1 MASETLEVTDAPA
14 TPVAPVEPPP
24 VEDTPEQIEA
34 RLLQR
39 QQALAGKLD
48 VLEQQTLGSI
58 RDTIGT
64 VTDTVNSVQAVV
76 ADPVGAVQSA
86 VMNPLG
92 NIANG
97 VTQQVTDMIQT
108 MDPTPMIRRYPWESV
123 GVAVA
128 GGVVLGMVMSSRPP
142 AGTGGGSGGGLM
154 SGLVQSI
161 TGSFRDELAALGKQL
176 FDTVSRSLVERVQNA
191 VSGYPHQSPPPT
203 NGSI

>member
-1 MASETLEVTDAPA
+1 VTEAP
-14 TPVAPVEPPP
+14 TPPVLPVEPPP
-24 VEDTPEQIEA
+24 ADTPDDIEA

-64 VTDTVNSVQAVV
+64 VTDTVNTVQAVV
-76 ADPVGAVQSA
+76 SDPVGAMQSA

-97 VTQQVTDMIQT
+97 VTHQVTDMLEK
-108 MDPTPMIRRYPWESV
+108 MDPSAIIRRHPWESV

-128 GGVVLGMVMSSRPP
+128 GGVVLSMVLTSRP
-142 AGTGGGSGGGLM
+142 AAGAGGTGSAGGSLM
-154 SGLVQSI
+154 SGLFQTLTS
-161 TGSFRDELAALGKQL
+161 SFRDEISTLGKQL
-176 FDTVSRSLVERVQNA
+176 FDTVSRSLVERVQSA
-191 VSGYPHQSPPPT
+191 VSGHQQQPPP